1 MQFIAGD
8 VIARPRAATHR
19 FAPLERRRA
28 AFVFGPKDR
37 REGWDLSDGT
47 LRPYNRDAEEN
58 DYEDAY
64 ELALVNTF
72 ARESPHPRRDI
83 QAA

>member
-1 MQFIAGD
+1 M
-8 VIARPRAATHR
+8 
-19 FAPLERRRA
+19 
-28 AFVFGPKDR
+28 
-37 REGWDLSDGT
+37 DGT